1 LAEPDT
7 RVLIRTTRVDADALT
22 LARRLQ
28 TASGCSTALVADA
41 RSGAVDSVDPDVIAL
56 SSAAC
61 QPLQLFCPP
70 DFAWRCGDYGY
81 YLARRRY
88 PATQRFWLIETDV
101 AIYGGEAAD
110 LFAFFAA
117 RARDVDLLAA
127 QLRPADGSWYWTQFA
142 RGRDVQPFRCL
153 FPITRLSVRAIDAAL
168 ARRVAQGRWPQRR
181 WLWPNDE
188 ALIATTLMNGEF
200 VCRDFN
206 DFGTT
211 FYSDDSFFFGAPLQ
225 GERLQLDAQGPRLV
239 HPVLF
244 GDAHREKL
252 AKLAQ
257 PEAPISAFERLRR
270 SLATKLNA
278 CSRW

>member
-1 LAEPDT
+1 LAEVDT
-7 RVLIRTTRVDADALT
+7 RVLVRTTRVDADALA
-22 LARRLQ
+22 LAQRLQ
-28 TASGCSTALVADA
+28 RASAAPVALIADA
-41 RSGAVDSVDPDVIAL
+41 RSGAVDATGPDVVAL

-61 QPLQLFCPP
+61 RALRLFCPP

-88 PATQRFWLIETDV
+88 PDTRHFWLIETDV
-101 AIYGGEAAD
+101 AICGGDAAEF
-110 LFAFFAA
+110 FAFFAA

-127 QLRPADGSWYWTQFA
+127 QLRPADHSWYWTQFA
-142 RGRDVQPFRCL
+142 RSRDLTAFRCL
-153 FPITRLSVRAIDAAL
+153 FPITRLSARAIDATL
-168 ARRVAQGRWPQRR
+168 ARRIGQGRWPQRR

-188 ALIATTLMNGEF
+188 ALIATTLMNGDF

-206 DFGTT
+206 DFGTH

-225 GERLQLDAQGPRLV
+225 GERLQFDTPGPRLL

-244 GDAHREKL
+244 GEAYTEKL
-252 AKLAQ
+252 AKLQQ
-257 PEAPISAFERLRR
+257 PEPPLSWSERYRR
-270 SLATKLNA
+270 WLAAKLNA

>member
-1 LAEPDT
+1 LADLDT
-7 RVLIRTTRVDADALT
+7 RVLVRTTRVDADT
-22 LARRLQ
+22 LALAQQLQ
-28 TASGCSTALVADA
+28 QASGAPVALVADA
-41 RSGAVDSVDPDVIAL
+41 RSGAVDGVDPDVIAL

-61 QPLQLFCPP
+61 GELRLFCPP

-88 PATQRFWLIETDV
+88 PTTRRFWLIETDV
-101 AIYGGEAAD
+101 AICGGDAAE

-117 RARDVDLLAA
+117 RASEVDLLAA
-127 QLRPADGSWYWTQFA
+127 QLRAADHSWYWTPFA
-142 RGRDVQPFRCL
+142 RGRDVQAFRCL
-153 FPITRLSVRAIDAAL
+153 FPITRLSARAIDAARS
-168 ARRVAQGRWPQRR
+168 RRVAQGRRLQRR

-188 ALIATTLMNGEF
+188 ALIATTLMNGDF

-225 GERLQLDAQGPRLV
+225 GERLRIEARGPRLV

-244 GDAHREKL
+244 GADYAEKL
-252 AKLAQ
+252 AKLKQ
-257 PEAPISAFERLRR
+257 PEPALSGIERRR
-270 SLATKLNA
+270 RWLAAKLNA
-278 CSRW
+278 RSRW